1 MKTLKQILE
10 ASNHLPNMP
19 VGSSDVED
27 GPHAHHGRGKAEG
40 EINWKK
46 KHTDNVLELD
56 HPTGKENMDTL
67 NARNMKKDKS
77 KIAGLDKDAEKVAYE
92 GFNVEQDLIEQLLD
106 IAEVDAEQPL
116 HLNDD
121 SEVVL
126 TPELAEQLVYT
137 IDCLS
142 EENRTKFIEALL
154 ESEDGFISMVEFA
167 NGVE

>member
-77 KIAGLDKDAEKVAYE
+77 KIAGLDKDAEKGNKEINIERTEDAIEVSPDYIATGCPFCNTMMNDGVKHYE
-92 GFNVEQDLIEQLLD
+92 KEESIQVLD
-106 IAEVDAEQPL
+106 IAELIANAAEL
-116 HLNDD
+116 
-121 SEVVL
+121 
-126 TPELAEQLVYT
+126 
-137 IDCLS
+137 
-142 EENRTKFIEALL
+142 
-154 ESEDGFISMVEFA
+154 
-167 NGVE
+167 

>member
-67 NARNMKKDKS
+67 NARIM
-77 KIAGLDKDAEKVAYE
+77 
-92 GFNVEQDLIEQLLD
+92 
-106 IAEVDAEQPL
+106 
-116 HLNDD
+116 
-121 SEVVL
+121 
-126 TPELAEQLVYT
+126 
-137 IDCLS
+137 
-142 EENRTKFIEALL
+142 
-154 ESEDGFISMVEFA
+154 
-167 NGVE
+167 